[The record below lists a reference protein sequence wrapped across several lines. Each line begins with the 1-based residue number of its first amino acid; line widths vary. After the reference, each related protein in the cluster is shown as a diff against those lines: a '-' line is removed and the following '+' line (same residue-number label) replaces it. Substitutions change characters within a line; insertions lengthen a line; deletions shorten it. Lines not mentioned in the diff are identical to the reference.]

1 MAETKVAGR
10 YAKSLIELA
19 LEQNVLEAVKN
30 DMDLL
35 IKTCASNRELSAMLK
50 NPVIHGY
57 KKLAIMKK
65 LFGDKMNKLSIAF
78 IDIITRKGREE
89 HIEGIARQFVN
100 LYKINKGIQ
109 VAVITS
115 ATGLDDKL
123 RAEVMSILKRETKS
137 EVELL
142 ERVNKDLIGGFILR
156 LGDKQFDASIAK
168 SLRAI
173 AKEFRSN
180 PTINNK

>member
-1 MAETKVAGR
+1 
-10 YAKSLIELA
+10 
-19 LEQNVLEAVKN
+19 
-30 DMDLL
+30 
-35 IKTCASNRELSAMLK
+35 
-50 NPVIHGY
+50 
-57 KKLAIMKK
+57 
-65 LFGDKMNKLSIAF
+65 
-78 IDIITRKGREE
+78 
-89 HIEGIARQFVN
+89 
-100 LYKINKGIQ
+100 